1 MQVLKVTAVTK
12 LSAFLQVQKKLDT
25 SIIYTTDLS
34 SEKCLHAAISSF
46 QQLEAPLLWQ
56 RKDLYRHEFKY
67 KWKAQAIPCHGKTVC
82 SNRWILQP
90 EILHFIVLHGQSPT
104 FIIIRK
110 TARGSWW
117 ATFFFF
123 LNKKTASGQPQCREL
138 CWTQR
143 TTLRSQPGIQASQHI
158 LFRLSSLP
166 LFFRAECLSFL
177 LLAPASPRSSETGKP
192 AAMQFGFLHWT
203 SCPG

>member
-1 MQVLKVTAVTK
+1 MNLNINGKHKQFHAMERLCAQTDGFYSLKYCTS
-12 LSAFLQVQKKLDT
+12 LSCMGRVQPSLL
-25 SIIYTTDLS
+25 Y
-34 SEKCLHAAISSF
+34 EK
-46 QQLEAPLLWQ
+46 
-56 RKDLYRHEFKY
+56 
-67 KWKAQAIPCHGKTVC
+67 
-82 SNRWILQP
+82 QP
-90 EILHFIVLHGQSPT
+90 EVPDGLL
-104 FIIIRK
+104 
-110 TARGSWW
+110 
-117 ATFFFF
+117 FFFF